1 MKKIASQFGHEI
13 MAIQN
18 AAVENRKVAVIP
30 NKDTREEYD
39 AEAQKIINNMSFF
52 CSNLIKVPFE
62 ERETAQV
69 SDVVRL
75 LKEDKLPDDSW
86 NAFASIRLEPQE
98 NTEVLTQYPALED
111 GNNILVIPQKLLSDN
126 ECGVTAVQ
134 QSLPLEVFD
143 FLRMR
148 PERPVLGQHFHKTND
163 RPVIEALVER
173 YNGRMYVP
181 GGTENEHVFGI
192 RGVQHRE
199 YYNMYRHI
207 KLSVGIAGTHTW
219 YMLAMFPDTPQVILY
234 NQNGVEHWQAIARAF
249 RKQGKPVYAIGFNET
264 TDMQQLSKEV
274 EAKVA
279 ELLG

>member
-13 MAIQN
+13 MALQE
-18 AAVENRKVAVIP
+18 AAVDNQQVAVIP

-39 AEAQKIINNMSFF
+39 AEAQKIIDNMSFF
-52 CSNLIKVPFE
+52 YSNLVKVPFE
-62 ERETAQV
+62 ERETVQV
-69 SDVVRL
+69 ADVVRL
-75 LKEDKLPDDSW
+75 LKEGKLPEECW
-86 NAFASIRLEPQE
+86 NAFARTRLEPLMALE
-98 NTEVLTQYPALED
+98 LLTQYLGLED
-111 GNNILVIPQKLLSDN
+111 GNNILVILQKLKSDN
-126 ECGVTAVQ
+126 ECGVTAAQ
-134 QSLPLEVFD
+134 QSLPFEFFD
-143 FLRMR
+143 FLRLR
-148 PERPVLGQHFHKTND
+148 SERLVLGQHFHKIND

-173 YNGRMYVP
+173 FDGRMYVP
-181 GGTENEHVFGI
+181 GLTENEHVFGI

-199 YYNMYRHI
+199 YYNMYRRI

-234 NQNGVEHWQAIARAF
+234 NTNGVEHWQAIAAAF
-249 RKQGKPVYAIGFNET
+249 RKQGKPIYAIGFNEN